1 MSEKRFKS
9 KLINKHDYEVN
20 WLKAVNFIPDRGE
33 LVIYDSELDESGNPI
48 EGVLPLGRSEAFGYA
63 RFKFGDGITKVTDL
77 PFATFSPEEIR
88 DLIETPDFQQ
98 VQADWLIGDP
108 NHLGYIKNK
117 PDLSHLDDFELKTSK
132 VSVID
137 VTVNNDQYPS
147 AKAVKDYVDQFIDT
161 TDHSLVVDYKY
172 PISWDGT
179 SAGLTIVTVDNEN
192 IFCQVARYSLR
203 HAIKI
208 TEQRESGSNS
218 YGTVPGLLYNPEST
232 EDYSLYKNAAGA
244 ELIISTYKNDV
255 VYNNLV
261 FPYKGTYFRATEN
274 AAGKIWISKVV
285 QDITEYNRDDLPNA
299 VIEVV
304 NNKVTSIS
312 DKNTEEQYPTAK
324 AVIEYTKEIKE
335 TIPNKDLV
343 EMKTN
348 KVTTID
354 ENSNDDNYPSA
365 KAVKDFIENSV
376 VVPDLSG
383 YEKEE
388 NKIQDLSQEVT
399 DIQYP
404 SAKAVKNFVENSVVV
419 PDLDIY
425 EKEENKVDDFSVID
439 SNTYPSTN
447 AVKNYVNLL
456 IPDTTNFE
464 RVSRRTNVINDSS
477 TDYQYPT
484 AKAVKTYIDENTITK
499 LPDLSGYE
507 EKSKKVNSIN
517 ISFSDH
523 ELYPSAKAVKD
534 YLDENIPDISGLEN
548 KESRVELINDSASH
562 EEYPS
567 AKAVKSYVDDKFG
580 TVSTFQKNILV
591 DCAADK
597 SWDGVTTGL
606 PSLVQVYYGTNF
618 YRVFETPII
627 GKITNVVLQETAGD
641 SYNIQID
648 KDAIYSPEKQTEFIY
663 TYSCGQAESVIISV
677 LKDSVS
683 YGNLAFPYRGTYLM
697 LKDYSASYGKLWIA
711 SLTVLESNYD
721 HKDMPDIKI
730 EVANNKT
737 QVIDDNSTH
746 EQYPTAKAVNES
758 LKNIVEKTIPIE
770 QDLFPLTELN
780 NFEFDSYFNA
790 FSQEVPIN
798 FNPRIGETYQV
809 TWDNQTWSCVGL
821 DGSAIQP
828 GAVLLGNCAALDPT
842 FPGNGEDF
850 VIGLYDGLGTFI
862 STTDFST
869 TAHRVR
875 IYQNGSAA
883 ADWTQNDINGNGYIH
898 NRPFY
903 VGEPIETL
911 FIPETEASFSYDSD
925 QGASVFS
932 NELTEE
938 YVQVWESDWETAKVV
953 WDGVAYT
960 TTAKKIGGI
969 KLIGNLDSYLGTGD
983 SGEPFIGGVGLS
995 ASNILTVFCLTDPAP
1010 EDPANPPEI
1019 LHEVSVT
1026 LMMNNIKKLDSKF
1039 IGEISWRNII
1049 DKPFG
1054 TVSAGSVVADEST
1067 ILVEDILPLTTI
1079 NADNVMV
1086 DALYDVY
1093 VNDVAYS
1100 GIGVEQDSQPMILIG
1115 TQSGTEVGML
1125 APLYGGIVVLDETFI
1140 TAGELTTVKIT
1151 LKSDF
1156 IKKIDAQY
1164 LPENTDSKL
1173 PEVSESDEGKFLR
1186 VVNKTWTAVAIAN
1199 AETTAF

>member
-1 MSEKRFKS
+1 MSEKRFTT

-20 WLKAVNFIPDRGE
+20 WLKAVNFVPDRGE
-33 LVIYDSELDESGNPI
+33 LIIYDSELDESGNPI
-48 EGVLPLGRSEAFGYA
+48 EGILPLGRSEAFGYA
-63 RFKFGDGITKVTDL
+63 RFKFGDGRTKVSDL

-98 VQADWLIGDP
+98 VQVDWLIGDP

-132 VSVID
+132 VSAID

-192 IFCQVARYSLR
+192 IFCQVAKYSLR

-208 TEQRESGSNS
+208 TEQRASGSIS
-218 YGTVPGLLYNPEST
+218 YGTVPGQLYNPEST

-285 QDITEYNRDDLPNA
+285 QNITEYNRDDLPNA

-312 DKNTEEQYPTAK
+312 YKNTEEQYPTAR
-324 AVIEYTKEIKE
+324 AVIDYTKGIKE

-348 KVTTID
+348 KVSTID

-365 KAVKDFIENSV
+365 KAVKDFVENSV

-383 YEKEE
+383 YEKDS

-419 PDLDIY
+419 PNLDIY
-425 EKEENKVDDFSVID
+425 EKKENKVDNFSVID

-447 AVKNYVNLL
+447 AVKNYVSLL
-456 IPDTTNFE
+456 LPNTSDFE
-464 RVSRRTNVINDSS
+464 RISRRTNVINDSS
-477 TDYQYPT
+477 TDFQYPT

-507 EKSKKVNSIN
+507 EKNKKVNSIN

-534 YLDENIPDISGLEN
+534 YLDKNIPDVSGLEN

-580 TVSTFQKNILV
+580 TISTFQKNILI

-606 PSLVQVYYGTNF
+606 PGLVQVYYGTNF

-648 KDAIYSPEKQTEFIY
+648 KNAIYSPEKQTEFIY

-683 YGNLAFPYRGTYLM
+683 YGNLVFPYRGTYLM
-697 LKDYSASYGKLWIA
+697 LKNYSAPYGKLWIA

-721 HKDMPDIKI
+721 HKDLPDIKI

-758 LKNIVEKTIPIE
+758 LKHIVEKTIPIE
-770 QDLFPLTELN
+770 QDLFPLTELD
-780 NFEFDSYFNA
+780 NFEFNSYLNA
-790 FSQEVPIN
+790 FAQQMSIN
-798 FNPRIGETYQV
+798 FNPRVGETYQV

-821 DGSAIQP
+821 DGSAMEP

-850 VIGLYDGLGTFI
+850 IIGLLSGIGVFV

-903 VGEPIETL
+903 VGEPIETSFVPQTNAPFL
-911 FIPETEASFSYDSD
+911 YNSDEGMYASSIDIPD
-925 QGASVFS
+925 
-932 NELTEE
+932 N

-960 TTAKKIGGI
+960 TTARKIGPM
-969 KLIGNLDSYLGTGD
+969 KAVGNIDYYFGTGD
-983 SGEPFIGGVGLS
+983 SGEPFLGVVGYS
-995 ASNILTVFCLTDPAP
+995 TPNVLTVFCLTDPVP
-1010 EDPANPPEI
+1010 EDPEDSSEI
-1019 LHEVSVT
+1019 FHEVSVI
-1026 LMMNNIKKLDSKF
+1026 LMMNNIKKLDSRF
-1039 IGEISWRNII
+1039 IGEISWKNIV

-1054 TVSAGSVVADEST
+1054 ITPAGSVVVDEST
-1067 ILVEDILPLTTI
+1067 FLIEDTLLLTNI
-1079 NADNVMV
+1079 NNDNIIV

-1093 VNDVAYS
+1093 VNDVAYI
-1100 GIGVEQDSQPMILIG
+1100 GIGTEEDSIPIISIE
-1115 TQSGTEVGML
+1115 TQSGAQVGVL
-1125 APLYGGIVVLDETFI
+1125 VPLYGVIAVFDETFI
-1140 TAGELTTVKIT
+1140 TAGELTNVKIT

-1156 IKKIDAQY
+1156 VKKIDAQY
-1164 LPENTDSKL
+1164 LPENTGSKL

-1186 VVNKTWTAVAIAN
+1186 VVNKTWTAVAIAD